1 METVLLHKSAF
12 LCVTPFFYLSSF
24 GSANALLTGVTKT
37 FVPFYSFFPEI
48 FRNFVSSWY
57 SITTE
62 IDCTEASL
70 AARAAG
76 RSFFLYYLYAVLR
89 SANEV
94 DELRFRKDKN
104 GQVVFHDRVDIISPI
119 AVPGK
124 TFYTI
129 RIPYH
134 EDFNRFYAEAYALIT
149 NIPED
154 GDPYGAEKHLA
165 QQGDYDVV
173 HLSAVPKMY
182 FTSTTYTLAEAGNAC
197 SHPLMTAGKTVTREG
212 RLVFPLSIYVD
223 HSFVDGSHL
232 ASFFGKIEEYLKE
245 ISHE

>member
-1 METVLLHKSAF
+1 MKL
-12 LCVTPFFYLSSF
+12 
-24 GSANALLTGVTKT
+24 GNAG
-37 FVPFYSFFPEI
+37 
-48 FRNFVSSWY
+48 
-57 SITTE
+57 ITTTFSATLLAPG
-62 IDCTEASL
+62 IPLLQRLIVHEASL

-173 HLSAVPKMY
+173 HLSAVP
-182 FTSTTYTLAEAGNAC
+182 
-197 SHPLMTAGKTVTREG
+197 
-212 RLVFPLSIYVD
+212 
-223 HSFVDGSHL
+223 
-232 ASFFGKIEEYLKE
+232 
-245 ISHE
+245 

>member
-1 METVLLHKSAF
+1 MKHIIDIENWERRDNYG
-12 LCVTPFFYLSSF
+12 FFR
-24 GSANALLTGVTKT
+24 G
-37 FVPFYSFFPEI
+37 FV
-48 FRNFVSSWY
+48 NSWY

-62 IDCTEASL
+62 IDCTEASV

-94 DELRFRKDKN
+94 DELRFRIDKD
-104 GQVVFHDRVDIISPI
+104 GQVIFHDRVDIISPI

-124 TFYTI
+124 TFYTV

-134 EDFNRFYAEAYALIT
+134 EDFERFYSEAYELIT

-154 GDPYGAEKHLA
+154 GDPYNAEKKLA
-165 QQGDYDVV
+165 EQGDYDVV

-182 FTSTTYTLAEAGNAC
+182 FTATTYTLTQAGNAC
-197 SHPLMTAGKTVTREG
+197 SHPLMTAGKVVTREG
-212 RLVFPLSIYVD
+212 RLVFPLSIYVN
-223 HSFVDGSHL
+223 HAFVDGSHL
-232 ASFFGKIEEYLKE
+232 ASFFQKIEEHLKR